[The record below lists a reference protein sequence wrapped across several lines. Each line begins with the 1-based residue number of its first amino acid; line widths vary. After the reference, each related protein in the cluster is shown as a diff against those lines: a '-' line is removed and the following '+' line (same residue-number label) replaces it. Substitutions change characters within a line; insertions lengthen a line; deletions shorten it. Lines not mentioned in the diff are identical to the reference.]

1 MEKRLFI
8 LFIAILAIVTGT
20 KAATIELYDGQKWT
34 DNIETVLKVL
44 VENRILETEKVG
56 KNIVFSRNGERL
68 FGVEVDKLGN
78 QVIRVPQ
85 TVIPSIDSFG
95 ALILGER
102 YKVNFSVVINSTTFP
117 DSKFRAYVKEFDT
130 DTRLTPGRL
139 TVSECEAVKNIEVG
153 SNEITSL
160 KGVEYF
166 TNLEVLRCNNNQLE
180 ELDVSKNTEL
190 YLLNCSLNQ
199 LSTLDVSKN
208 TKLSMLYCSKNQ
220 IQGEGMATL
229 INSLPES
236 GGDLYVIAA
245 QNEGNLIIPAQVLA
259 ATEKR
264 WNVFMYDGSDWV
276 AYDIWP
282 LSIDGV
288 NFPDAIFR
296 AYVSNN
302 CDTNGDGVLSKAEA
316 EAVSEID
323 VRQKGIAD
331 LGGVEFFMNLTY
343 LHCGW
348 NNLTAVDL
356 SKNVKLAKVYLNSN
370 KLKNLDVSKNTALV
384 TMYCDYNE
392 LTELDVSNCTE
403 LDYVD
408 CKNNQ
413 LAKLDV
419 SNKSKLSYL
428 RCESNQLTEIN
439 LSGSTLGSINCNY
452 NKLATLDLSDCL
464 IGGISC
470 NNNLLTEI
478 DLSGQPELQAL
489 DCEDNQLTTL
499 DLSMN
504 PKLSAL
510 YCKNNQLTMLD
521 LSKNK
526 NLKTLECQNNLLT
539 ELDITGCMALEW
551 VDVSINKLTTL
562 DLSMRENLRNLSCSE
577 NQLTALN
584 LSGCSALY
592 YVNCQN
598 NQLTTLDVS
607 DCAKLETFYCTN
619 NQLTTL
625 DVSDCA
631 KLETFWCINNQLTS
645 LDLSGC
651 SALATILCYK
661 NQIRGAGMATLIGS
675 LPGDK
680 SSAYLYIY
688 DNRNSTEG
696 NLITRTQAQ
705 AATDKGWVV
714 YKYDES
720 SESWVENAG
729 ELVAGDANGDGE
741 VTAADVE
748 TISDYILGRLAPD
761 SWFDEESADLVDDGV
776 VDIQDL
782 TQLIKIVLNQA
793 YLRCPDDHHPHAIDL
808 GLSSGTKWACC
819 NIGANKP
826 GSYGDYFNWD
836 VNTVQNAWGGNW
848 QMPSKEQM
856 QELIDNTTM
865 VWTPLGGVNGL
876 LVTGSNGGSMFL
888 PAAGFCFS
896 GTTNPSFVGTDGCYW
911 TSTPDSG
918 SNTWGLSFS
927 KENRDY
933 WNHSNTAGLPIR
945 PVRK

>member
-1 MEKRLFI
+1 MKQRLFI
-8 LFIAILAIVTGT
+8 LLIALLAIVTGT

-34 DNIETVLKVL
+34 DNIETVLQVL
-44 VENRILETEKVG
+44 VKNKILEAEKVG
-56 KNIVFSRNGERL
+56 NNIVFSRNGKRL
-68 FGVEVDKLGN
+68 FGVEEDKLGN
-78 QVIRVPQ
+78 QAIRVPQ

-117 DSKFRAYVKEFDT
+117 DSKFRAYVKDFDT

-139 TVSECEAVKNIEVG
+139 TVSECEAVTKIEVG
-153 SNEITSL
+153 GNGITSL

-166 TNLEVLRCNNNQLE
+166 TNLEMLRCNNNQLE

-229 INSLPES
+229 INSLHES
-236 GGDLYVIAA
+236 GGDLYVIDA

-259 ATEKR
+259 ATAKR

-302 CDTNGDGVLSKAEA
+302 CDTNGDGVLSKAECENA
-316 EAVSEID
+316 DSID

-331 LGGVEFFMNLTY
+331 LGGVEFFTNLTY

-348 NNLTAVDL
+348 NNLSAVDL
-356 SKNVKLAKVYLNSN
+356 SKNVKLVNVYLNSN

-384 TMYCDYNE
+384 TMYCDFNE

-403 LDYVD
+403 LDYFD

-413 LAKLDV
+413 LTKLDV
-419 SNKSKLSYL
+419 SNKSKLTVL
-428 RCESNQLTEIN
+428 RCERNQLTEIN
-439 LSGSTLGSINCNY
+439 LSGSNLWSINCDY

-478 DLSGQPELQAL
+478 DLSGQPELQGL

-504 PKLSAL
+504 PKLSTL
-510 YCKNNQLTMLD
+510 HCKNNQLTVLD

-551 VDVSINKLTTL
+551 VDVSNNKLTTL

-577 NQLTALN
+577 NQLTTLN

-607 DCAKLETFYCTN
+607 DCAKLETFYC
-619 NQLTTL
+619 
-625 DVSDCA
+625 
-631 KLETFWCINNQLTS
+631 INNQLTS
-645 LDLSGC
+645 LDVSGC
-651 SALATILCYK
+651 SALRYFNCQI
-661 NQIRGAGMATLIGS
+661 NQIRGSGMATLVSS

-680 SSAYLYIY
+680 SSAYLYVY

-696 NLITRTQAQ
+696 NLITRIQAQ
-705 AATDKGWVV
+705 AATDKGWKV

-720 SESWVENAG
+720 TESWVVYAG

-748 TISDYILGRLAPD
+748 TISDYILGRLAPG
-761 SWFDEESADLVDDGV
+761 SWFDEESADLNDDGV

-808 GLSSGTKWACC
+808 GLPSGTKWACC
-819 NIGANKP
+819 NVGADKP
-826 GSYGDYFNWD
+826 GSYGNYYKWD

-856 QELIDNTTM
+856 QELIGNTTM
-865 VWTPLGGVNGL
+865 EWTTLGGVNGL

-896 GTTNPSFVGTDGCYW
+896 GNTNPSLVGTDGCYW

>member
-1 MEKRLFI
+1 MRQRLFI
-8 LFIAILAIVTGT
+8 LLIALLAIVTGT

-34 DNIETVLKVL
+34 DNIESVLKVL
-44 VENRILETEKVG
+44 VDNRILETEKVG
-56 KNIVFSRNGERL
+56 KNIVFLRKGKRL

-78 QVIRVPQ
+78 QTIRVPQ

-117 DSKFRAYVKEFDT
+117 DSKFRAYVKDFDT

-166 TNLEVLRCNNNQLE
+166 TNLEVLRCSNNQLK

-229 INSLPES
+229 INSLHES
-236 GGDLYVIAA
+236 SGDLYVIDA

-259 ATEKR
+259 ATAKR
-264 WNVFMYDGSDWV
+264 WNVFMFDGSEWV

-302 CDTNGDGVLSKAEA
+302 CDTNGDGVLSKAECENA
-316 EAVSEID
+316 DSID

-370 KLKNLDVSKNTALV
+370 KLKNLDVSKNTNLV
-384 TMYCDYNE
+384 ELFCAYNE

-413 LAKLDV
+413 LTKLDV
-419 SNKSKLSYL
+419 SNKSKLTVL
-428 RCESNQLTEIN
+428 WCERNQLTEIN
-439 LSGSTLGSINCNY
+439 LSGSNLWLNCDY

-464 IGGISC
+464 IGSISC

-504 PKLSAL
+504 PKLYSL
-510 YCKNNQLTMLD
+510 HCKNNQLTMLD

-526 NLKTLECQNNLLT
+526 NLKSLECQNNLLT

-551 VDVSINKLTTL
+551 VDVSNNKLTTL

-607 DCAKLETFYCTN
+607 DCAKLETFYC
-619 NQLTTL
+619 
-625 DVSDCA
+625 
-631 KLETFWCINNQLTS
+631 INNQLTS
-645 LDLSGC
+645 LDVSGC
-651 SALATILCYK
+651 SALRYFNCQI
-661 NQIRGAGMATLIGS
+661 NQIRGSGMATLVSS

-680 SSAYLYIY
+680 SSAYLYVY

-720 SESWVENAG
+720 SESWVEYAG

-748 TISDYILGRLAPD
+748 TISDYILGRLAPG
-761 SWFDEESADLVDDGV
+761 SWFDEESADVVDDGV
-776 VDIQDL
+776 VDILDL

-808 GLSSGTKWACC
+808 GLPSGTKWACC
-819 NIGANKP
+819 NVGADKP

-836 VNTVQNAWGGNW
+836 VNTVQKAWGNNW

-856 QELIDNTTM
+856 QEIIDNTTM
-865 VWTPLGGVNGL
+865 VWTTLDGLNGL

-888 PAAGFCFS
+888 PAAGFCIS

-927 KENRDY
+927 KDNRDY